1 MCEGVLHNMPGET
14 TDTLVAVKVLYQLLS
29 VYFYLSFFVEEK
41 GSVFIS
47 VPLSVRPLTMLRSDL
62 RASEI
67 LFMFLGPKS
76 NFLGVLVCLPT
87 T

>member
-1 MCEGVLHNMPGET
+1 LLANVCDWFFLLFRAIGHGAFGKVCEGVLHNMPGET

-47 VPLSVRPLTMLRSDL
+47 VPLSVRPLTML
-62 RASEI
+62 
-67 LFMFLGPKS
+67 
-76 NFLGVLVCLPT
+76 
-87 T
+87 